1 MSGEGK
7 IPAYFSH
14 SYRAEDREIN
24 QFFWKLFWQ
33 SGFSFTVD
41 PESETISFP
50 HLELMM
56 RWSACFVAV
65 ATHRPQQPFYRSSPF
80 ITYEYGLAVRAQKP
94 RLVFIETGV
103 PGHYFS
109 EASVTSAFD
118 RRRLEDRR
126 EHFLS
131 QIEQLALQ
139 GRAYSSIGDRP
150 RGPAGLIL
158 PPTRA
163 YRGTREAIEK
173 QLAAAGHEPRDIN
186 LTFDNSFQFAL
197 QLDACD
203 FVVIDVGS
211 RQLPS
216 WIYPYLQGRFIPTI
230 GLLYQSAGD
239 SRREISS
246 LSGADEALRA
256 AGVKDEL
263 FIRWHSP
270 EELKAQLE
278 RQVEKLFQPR
288 EPFQSE
294 REGQDYFKN
303 LGRRQ
308 VSIFVSNAGPDNTFA
323 SGLIRALN
331 LENIK
336 PFHYVYEN
344 PFELGKDWRNSLRA
358 RLQSTQL
365 FVPLISQSYWESE
378 WCDQEYKTAEDLRQR
393 GVLTIIPYF
402 LDDSNA
408 PGPLITSQG
417 GKLAHLPLQEQIT
430 RIVRDLD
437 QYLTSAVTTEGAVDA
452 KEPASQTS
460 QGSRRSSRGK
470 AAVDIAII
478 TVLPEEHAAV
488 HQHLERTSP
497 VPATRGRPNLY
508 AWEFGYIGSDQY
520 QASYRVA
527 LGIAGRA
534 GESSGLLAVMD
545 AIQTFA
551 TDYVLLV
558 GIAGGLGGL
567 RKGDVVVSDYIY
579 GYEYGKV
586 DDGYHPRPDWTF
598 SADLGLANAARALST
613 RKPTW
618 SDGIALMP
626 PEGKA
631 RPEVRIGPI
640 ASGNKVIDD
649 ISDPSF
655 KPVLEHW
662 PKLQAVEMEGLGV
675 AQAIQQAR
683 EKGLVLNYSMV
694 RGISDVPQ
702 NKQSRAATS
711 PRGIVS
717 AQTQERDQWKKYAS
731 EAAAVLT
738 TQIIREA
745 WRQPPR
751 GV

>member
-1 MSGEGK
+1 MSTESK

-33 SGFSFTVD
+33 SDFSFTVD

-56 RWSACFVAV
+56 RWSACFVAIV
-65 ATHRPQQPFYRSSPF
+65 THRPQQLFYRSSPF
-80 ITYEYGLAVRAQKP
+80 IAYEYGLAVRAQKP

-103 PGHYFS
+103 PGKYFP
-109 EASVTSAFD
+109 ETSVTSAFD

-131 QIEQLALQ
+131 QIEELALQ
-139 GRAYSSIGDRP
+139 SRAYSSIGDRP

-163 YRGTREAIEK
+163 YREVRGGIER
-173 QLAAAGHEPRDIN
+173 LLEAAGHEPREIN

-211 RQLPS
+211 PRVPS
-216 WIYPYLQGRFIPTI
+216 WIYPFLQGRFIPTI
-230 GLLYQSAGD
+230 GLIYQSGRET
-239 SRREISS
+239 RREISS
-246 LSGADEALRA
+246 SMGADEALRA

-263 FIRWHSP
+263 FIRWQSP
-270 EELKAQLE
+270 EELMAQLE
-278 RQVEKLFQPR
+278 RQIEKLFQPR

-294 REGQDYFKN
+294 REGQDYFKK
-303 LGRRQ
+303 LGRHQ
-308 VSIFVSNAGPDNTFA
+308 VSIFISNAGPDNAFA
-323 SGLIRALN
+323 SGLVHALN

-344 PFELGKDWRNSLRA
+344 TFELGKSWPDSLRA

-365 FVPLISQSYWESE
+365 FVPLISESYWESK
-378 WCDQEYKTAEDLRQR
+378 WCNEEYKTADQLRQK

-402 LDDSNA
+402 LDDPKASD
-408 PGPLITSQG
+408 PLISSQG
-417 GKLAHLPLQEQIT
+417 GKLAHLSPQEQIT
-430 RIVRDLD
+430 RIVGDLD
-437 QYLTSAVTTEGAVDA
+437 RYLTSAVTTEGALDA
-452 KEPASQTS
+452 KKPASQAS
-460 QGSRRSSRGK
+460 QVSRRSPRGK
-470 AAVDIAII
+470 ETVDIAII

-488 HQHLERTSP
+488 HNHLEQTSP
-497 VPATRGRPNLY
+497 LLPARGRPNLY

-520 QASYRVA
+520 QDSYRVA
-527 LGIAGRA
+527 LGIIGRA
-534 GESSGLLAVMD
+534 GEGSGLLAVMD
-545 AIQTFA
+545 AIQTFT
-551 TDYVLLV
+551 TDYILLV

-586 DDGYHPRPDWTF
+586 DNGYHPRPDWTF
-598 SADLGLANAARALST
+598 SADLGLANGARVLSA

-618 SDGIALMP
+618 CDDIALKP
-626 PEGKA
+626 PAGKA
-631 RPEVRIGPI
+631 RPAIRIGPV

-662 PKLQAVEMEGLGV
+662 PKLKAVEMEGLGV

-683 EKGLVLNYSMV
+683 EKGLALNYSMV
-694 RGISDVPQ
+694 RGISDLPRSRP
-702 NKQSRAATS
+702 SRAASTTS
-711 PRGIVS
+711 ASAS
-717 AQTQERDQWKKYAS
+717 AQTQERDQWKKYAA

-751 GV
+751 GR